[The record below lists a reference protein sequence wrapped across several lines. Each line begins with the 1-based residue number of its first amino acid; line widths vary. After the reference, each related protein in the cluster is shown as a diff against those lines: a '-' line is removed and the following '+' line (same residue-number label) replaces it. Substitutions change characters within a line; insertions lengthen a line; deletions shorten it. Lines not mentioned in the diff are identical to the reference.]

1 MFILIAVAVS
11 IFAIVV
17 DESARFLQMVTP
29 ERAAAAIWIGGG
41 AMFLIKLVAWRLQIR
56 KANADRAPTE
66 PPIPD
71 TGKTGRKYSR

>member
-11 IFAIVV
+11 IFTIVV

-41 AMFLIKLVAWRLQIR
+41 AMFLFKLVAWRLRIR

-71 TGKTGRKYSR
+71 KGKTGRKYSR

>member
-29 ERAAAAIWIGGG
+29 ERAAAIWIGGG

-56 KANADRAPTE
+56 KANADRVPTE